1 MKKTTIFWS
10 IVCFLFCNTITAQNI
25 LHVATNGSDS
35 SGNGTESNPYRTLQ
49 KAETKVNAGDTVYVH
64 AGTYRNND
72 FNDGDI
78 WKGTNLLKITANG
91 SNENYITF
99 KPYPG
104 DVVILEF
111 DATYGVLIKDSSYL
125 IFEGFD
131 VKGIS
136 DTITQTEA
144 DDAWGLYIDKNDG
157 QTYNLEDEIGINYP
171 DPSPFK
177 RGDDIPKISKNLT
190 KPSYFSGKGI
200 VANNSHHIIIRNN
213 IVRETPGSG
222 IRSNGSDYVTIT
234 NNEVYNCTFYTT
246 AGSGAVTVAEAKV
259 IPTNDLFEGSKI
271 ILEKNYIHHNE
282 NRMVSYAASKDFL
295 HFVIDE
301 GTGLFLTR
309 NLTYDHGYIQ
319 ISNNISSYNGASGIV
334 VHFTERVIVEHNTVF
349 KNGTTNDSSA
359 GGIGINNTDK
369 VTIRNNISYTEPD
382 HWALG
387 TLAQPNTNL
396 TVTNNLLYNENGTEN
411 IEKNIANGWVET
423 DPLFTDTANNDFSLM
438 SNSPAINT
446 GSTSG
451 TQSLDFNGATRDT
464 NPDIGAIEFS
474 IPLNID
480 NNTREKLIK
489 IYPNPTRFILN
500 INIENTNLINGKIEV
515 YDLSGR
521 LIKTKQ
527 ITKNSTEL
535 DMNVPT
541 GIYIIKIQNNDFVS
555 IKKIIKQ

>member
-1 MKKTTIFWS
+1 MNKITF
-10 IVCFLFCNTITAQNI
+10 FLSLVSVLYFNTVNSQTN
-25 LHVATNGSDS
+25 LHVATTGSDS
-35 SGNGTESNPYRTLQ
+35 SGNGTESNPYKTLQ
-49 KAETKVNAGDTVYVH
+49 KAENKVKAGDTVYVH
-64 AGTYRNND
+64 AGTYRNTD
-72 FNDGDI
+72 FNDSDI
-78 WKGTNLLKITANG
+78 WEGTNLLKITANG
-91 SNENYITF
+91 TAGNYITF

-136 DTITQTEA
+136 DNITQTEA

-157 QTYNLEDEIGINYP
+157 KVYNLEDEIGINYP
-171 DPSPFK
+171 DPSPYK

-222 IRSNGSDYVTIT
+222 IRSNGSDYVTIA

-259 IPTNDLFEGSKI
+259 IPENDLFEGVKI
-271 ILEKNYIHHNE
+271 ILEKNSIHHNE
-282 NRMVSYAASKDFL
+282 NRMVSYASSKDFL

-309 NLTYDHGYIQ
+309 NQTYNHGYIQ

-334 VHFTERVIVEHNTVF
+334 VHFTERVIVEHNTVY

-369 VTIRNNISYTEPD
+369 VTIRNNISYAEPN
-382 HWALG
+382 HWAIG
-387 TLAQPNTNL
+387 TLANPNTNL
-396 TVTNNLLYNENGTEN
+396 TVTNNLVYNEGGTEDVDHN
-411 IEKNIANGWVET
+411 ISTGWIET
-423 DPLFTDTANNDFSLM
+423 DPLFNDASNNDFSLK
-438 SNSPAINT
+438 SNSPAIDA
-446 GSTSG
+446 GSTTG
-451 TQSLDFNGATRDT
+451 TQSLDFNSNTRDA

-474 IPLNID
+474 IPLSID
-480 NNTREKLIK
+480 KNSKEKLIK
-489 IYPNPTRFILN
+489 TYPNPTTSILN
-500 INIENTNLINGKIEV
+500 INIENADVKNGKIEV
-515 YDLSGR
+515 YDLSGK
-521 LIKTKQ
+521 LIQSKR
-527 ITKNSTEL
+527 ITKNSTQL
-535 DMNVPT
+535 DLNVPT
-541 GIYIIKIQNNDFVS
+541 GIYIIKIQNNDLVTF
-555 IKKIIKQ
+555 KKVVKH

>member
-1 MKKTTIFWS
+1 MNKVTFFLS
-10 IVCFLFCNTITAQNI
+10 LVYFLFFNSITAQNI
-25 LHVATNGSDS
+25 LHVATIGSDS
-35 SGNGTESNPYRTLQ
+35 SGNGSESNPYKTLQ
-49 KAETKVNAGDTVYVH
+49 KAEQKVKAGDTVYVH
-64 AGTYRNND
+64 TGTYRNSD

-78 WKGTNLLKITANG
+78 WGGENLLKITANG
-91 SNENYITF
+91 TATNYITF
-99 KPYPG
+99 KPFPG

-131 VKGIS
+131 IKGIS
-136 DTITQTEA
+136 DNITQTEA

-157 QTYNLEDEIGINYP
+157 QVYNLEDEIGISYP
-171 DPSPFK
+171 NPSPYK

-222 IRSNGSDYVTIT
+222 IRSNGSDYVTIA

-259 IPTNDLFEGSKI
+259 IPENDLFEGVKI

-282 NRMVSYAASKDFL
+282 NRMVSYASSKDFL

-309 NLTYDHGYIQ
+309 NLTYNHGYIQ

-369 VTIRNNISYTEPD
+369 LTIRNNISYAEPN
-382 HWALG
+382 HWAIG
-387 TLAQPNTNL
+387 TLANPNTSL
-396 TVTNNLLYNENGTEN
+396 TVANNLVYNEDGSESISRNISTGWTEEN
-411 IEKNIANGWVET
+411 
-423 DPLFTDTANNDFSLM
+423 PLFEDSVNGDFSLK
-438 SNSPAINT
+438 STSPAIDN
-446 GSTSG
+446 GSTDG
-451 TQSLDFNGATRDT
+451 TQTTDYFGNNRDT
-464 NPDIGAIEFS
+464 SPDIGAIEFGS
-474 IPLNID
+474 VLGIKD
-480 NNTREKLIK
+480 EDKLDAIQM
-489 IYPNPTRFILN
+489 YPNPTKSLLN
-500 INIENTNLINGKIEV
+500 INIKDANLEKGKIEIF
-515 YDLSGR
+515 DISGR
-521 LIKTKQ
+521 LIQSKL
-527 ITKNSTEL
+527 ITKDWIQL
-535 DMNVPT
+535 DLKGPI
-541 GIYIIKIQNNDFVS
+541 GIYVIKIQNNNS
-555 IKKIIKQ
+555 IIIKKVVKQ